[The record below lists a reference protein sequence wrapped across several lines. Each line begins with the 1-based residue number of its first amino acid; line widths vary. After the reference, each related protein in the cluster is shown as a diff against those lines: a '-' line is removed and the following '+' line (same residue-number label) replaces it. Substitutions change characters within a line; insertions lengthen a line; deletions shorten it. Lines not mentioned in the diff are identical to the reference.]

1 MFEYPSIDLIVTA
14 LSGKLFTLLI
24 LMFMDFLFGVI
35 VALVKKVFKWDY
47 LTNYLVTG
55 FLPIVGWLAIGII
68 GFIPDQY
75 IPASAS
81 MVAETVVYA
90 TVFLKLLA
98 SFLGHMAD
106 IGVLT
111 EALNKMGVGK

>member
-1 MFEYPSIDLIVTA
+1 MFDYPGIDIVVSA
-14 LSGKLFTLLI
+14 LSGKLFTLLL
-24 LMFMDFLFGVI
+24 LMFLDLLFGVI

-55 FLPIVGWLAIGII
+55 FLPIVAWLAIGII

-75 IPASAS
+75 IPASVT

-90 TVFLKLLA
+90 TVFLKLLT
-98 SFLGHMAD
+98 SFLASMSS

-111 EALNKMGVGK
+111 NALGKLGINK